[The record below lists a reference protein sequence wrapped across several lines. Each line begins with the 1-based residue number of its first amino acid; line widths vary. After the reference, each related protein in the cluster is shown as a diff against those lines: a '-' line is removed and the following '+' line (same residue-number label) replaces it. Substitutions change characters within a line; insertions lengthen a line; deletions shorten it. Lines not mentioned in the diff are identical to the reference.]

1 MAKAKVMCQRRN
13 WLPTYVNCSRYG
25 VLFVC
30 SPFGALP
37 TQSPSP
43 SLRQEIDVNGDEV
56 MEWDEFTSFIVDKA
70 VVFRDDTSVDAI
82 AEYHA
87 VHIAPDEG
95 RNRDTLESRYAE
107 VCAEQSPPT
116 KQQHL
121 KARC

>member
-1 MAKAKVMCQRRN
+1 M
-13 WLPTYVNCSRYG
+13 
-25 VLFVC
+25 
-30 SPFGALP
+30 
-37 TQSPSP
+37 
-43 SLRQEIDVNGDEV
+43 NGDEV